1 MIEITAKCEVNW
13 NKINR
18 FIFYLNISAK
28 NKMNISIV
36 NNEIYINANKQLNT
50 RDDFF
55 MFIKMDFNNFIQ
67 EKLI

>member
-13 NKINR
+13 NKMNK

-55 MFIKMDFNNFIQ
+55 IFIKMDFNNFIQ